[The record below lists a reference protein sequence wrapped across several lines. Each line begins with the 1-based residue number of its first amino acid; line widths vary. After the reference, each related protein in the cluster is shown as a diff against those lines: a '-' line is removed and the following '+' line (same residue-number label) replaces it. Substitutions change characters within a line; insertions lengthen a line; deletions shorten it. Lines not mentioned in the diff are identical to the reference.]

1 MARVDLSSALT
12 ADERARKRARA
23 VPPAK
28 HWMGRAGRIGEVQA
42 KSGMNRT
49 RQAKAA

>member
-28 HWMGRAGRIGEVQA
+28 HWMGRVGEVQA